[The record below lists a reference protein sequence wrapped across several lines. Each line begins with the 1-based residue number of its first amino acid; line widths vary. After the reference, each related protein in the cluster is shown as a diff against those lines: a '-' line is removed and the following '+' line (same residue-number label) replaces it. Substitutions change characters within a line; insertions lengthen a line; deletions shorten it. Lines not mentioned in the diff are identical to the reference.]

1 MKIFSDK
8 EDENLY
14 IKYLDSIYSEID
26 ITLKIPVSILP
37 DCSNKLPEIPFTN
50 YNLNLVKLQTISFLL
65 YSLNRIGN
73 DVVEFEISKRAPS
86 EENLFNKCILTLR
99 SEGAIVNLET
109 KFYEFKVFSSYP
121 SEEEE
126 VIEEVQDETIS
137 IFVNTNS
144 LNILLK
150 SIIEAN
156 LYNQTKSLII
166 ISIPEDYNISRNV
179 YIIISIINLNKLF
192 TPKDGFKLNVYDK
205 GTAVN
210 ENKEFELMKLPYN
223 MDELDPDIS
232 KETVEYHYLKHHQGY
247 VNKLNELGKTHR
259 YVFNYTLEELI
270 KMEPKNNSIYNLACQ
285 IWNHDFYWL
294 GLDPKGSGRPTL
306 AVEQIINDSFE
317 SFSNFKKE
325 FTETAM
331 KHFGS
336 GWVWLLYYKHKPH
349 LRIVDT
355 HDADNP
361 MKLFN
366 TYPLLVLDVWEH
378 AYYIDHRNDRKS
390 YIDKWFNKINWNRVE
405 NLLEHNLKNETA
417 LYTIDERPL
426 SFYITFKPGVKCL
439 ELSYANKPVWT
450 YYDNQETKLY
460 PTELYFQRY
469 EKRITVNFRT
479 MYLEYEYYNGK
490 WNLESNV
497 VMNHVVK
504 TGLTIVT
511 ADDEQGTN
519 AKTNDTTKYRVST
532 HDYVVEYVFNEGAYC
547 TEVRLQN
554 QKVWKYEPGEAQK
567 GFPKALYFHS
577 DLGLIFADFQGLSSL
592 FKCSQQ
598 GCKCI
603 SNHKTN
609 GISLSNLKIVTQDP
623 NNVNNQ
629 KENDTTQFVRKDEG
643 YGHLFQM
650 NKSARC
656 TEVRYK
662 NKTLWNHGYKS
673 GDEYPEALFFNSY
686 FRMIVLKF
694 SGFQLIFMGLDK
706 WRYITK
712 PDLDPLSESDIS
724 LYTRDENSHLIEND
738 KTQYEVVKYP
748 YNMALLYNFEPGSRC
763 EQLSFKGRTVW
774 KRNQARLGNNYPTT
788 IYVNRNMQ
796 LIMISGEKFFYVYGN
811 LDKWREV
818 FRTVDKGV
826 QRGGFDK
833 ANLGDAGSLENYHY
847 ELDNKSDVSDLSS
860 ENSFSH
866 SQHSDDSSDTDSD
879 SGSDDSEDDDDDDE
893 DARSDI
899 SEEESVFSSRGAK
912 PSRRRHPHHHQMSES
927 YMQERPTNRPSRQS
941 LRREPPTP
949 KQLYRLPNE
958 KDDDDDEDDD
968 DDDDEDGKPQK
979 AKTPDKNNK
988 TKSGG
993 QTALMVSIMLLLL
1006 AAVVGG
1012 VATTFIMVKR
1022 RRSRMLLENQV
1033 SMV

>member
-1 MKIFSDK
+1 MKIRHTSLFLICKSPRFHCLCCVNRLSKEISKSCSNFIKITREKTNIITKTGGVLDSYFEIHNSELFIEPIILDSGSLTVEINIHTLFESLSSTLRSDYIILTINDK

-179 YIIISIINLNKLF
+179 YIIISIINVRFKTKIRNIAGYLIISWKKMKILIVVLVMNRISCYVLNSNFNYFQTIKLNKLF

-210 ENKEFELMKLPYN
+210 ENKVFELMKLPYVMVTEIFTN

-294 GLDPKGSGRPTL
+294 GLDPKGSGRPNL

-405 NLLEHNLKNETA
+405 NLLEHNLK
-417 LYTIDERPL
+417 
-426 SFYITFKPGVKCL
+426 
-439 ELSYANKPVWT
+439 
-450 YYDNQETKLY
+450 
-460 PTELYFQRY
+460 
-469 EKRITVNFRT
+469 
-479 MYLEYEYYNGK
+479 
-490 WNLESNV
+490 
-497 VMNHVVK
+497 
-504 TGLTIVT
+504 
-511 ADDEQGTN
+511 
-519 AKTNDTTKYRVST
+519 
-532 HDYVVEYVFNEGAYC
+532 
-547 TEVRLQN
+547 
-554 QKVWKYEPGEAQK
+554 
-567 GFPKALYFHS
+567 
-577 DLGLIFADFQGLSSL
+577 
-592 FKCSQQ
+592 
-598 GCKCI
+598 
-603 SNHKTN
+603 
-609 GISLSNLKIVTQDP
+609 
-623 NNVNNQ
+623 
-629 KENDTTQFVRKDEG
+629 
-643 YGHLFQM
+643 
-650 NKSARC
+650 
-656 TEVRYK
+656 
-662 NKTLWNHGYKS
+662 
-673 GDEYPEALFFNSY
+673 
-686 FRMIVLKF
+686 
-694 SGFQLIFMGLDK
+694 
-706 WRYITK
+706 
-712 PDLDPLSESDIS
+712 
-724 LYTRDENSHLIEND
+724 
-738 KTQYEVVKYP
+738 
-748 YNMALLYNFEPGSRC
+748 
-763 EQLSFKGRTVW
+763 
-774 KRNQARLGNNYPTT
+774 
-788 IYVNRNMQ
+788 
-796 LIMISGEKFFYVYGN
+796 
-811 LDKWREV
+811 
-818 FRTVDKGV
+818 
-826 QRGGFDK
+826 
-833 ANLGDAGSLENYHY
+833 
-847 ELDNKSDVSDLSS
+847 
-860 ENSFSH
+860 
-866 SQHSDDSSDTDSD
+866 
-879 SGSDDSEDDDDDDE
+879 
-893 DARSDI
+893 
-899 SEEESVFSSRGAK
+899 
-912 PSRRRHPHHHQMSES
+912 
-927 YMQERPTNRPSRQS
+927 
-941 LRREPPTP
+941 
-949 KQLYRLPNE
+949 
-958 KDDDDDEDDD
+958 
-968 DDDDEDGKPQK
+968 
-979 AKTPDKNNK
+979 
-988 TKSGG
+988 
-993 QTALMVSIMLLLL
+993 
-1006 AAVVGG
+1006 
-1012 VATTFIMVKR
+1012 
-1022 RRSRMLLENQV
+1022 
-1033 SMV
+1033 